1 MILKRNLA
9 LFFMMFFIFIIS
21 APTIIVSMDKSFDTE
36 IFFDV
41 NEEEEKGGLKLLF
54 EITSQDIESFD
65 LDVLN
70 ADRDE
75 YNFKKYS
82 NPHINLI
89 FPPPDSTLTEIRS

>member
-41 NEEEEKGGLKLLF
+41 NEEEEKGGG
-54 EITSQDIESFD
+54 
-65 LDVLN
+65 
-70 ADRDE
+70 
-75 YNFKKYS
+75 
-82 NPHINLI
+82 
-89 FPPPDSTLTEIRS
+89 